1 MSGPG
6 ARVSHANTSIFADIA
21 LPQHGFSRPGSALSE
36 PAFNTDPNSIIEL
49 VRLQLVQAEDSVPW
63 TAVRKHWKGKRNSWR
78 KAVKQASTVPELGKG
93 IKEFR
98 AALCGDSSA
107 AVECSTNWQD
117 SLELCCQGQGTHL
130 LLQGVWA
137 ELQPK
142 VSDWLQSRG
151 SPRKGAV
158 VQDRVQR
165 GISAMQQVFHSSSGD
180 VDAMSQVPLEQICA
194 YDVNT
199 ARSIRDKLC
208 MERDM
213 LLSRNNSTPS
223 SLAANV
229 ALNERA
235 IGTAY
240 LHADSVHDTS
250 TSEEAGSDVTDMSD
264 CGSDF

>member
-1 MSGPG
+1 MQP
-6 ARVSHANTSIFADIA
+6 HT
-21 LPQHGFSRPGSALSE
+21 
-36 PAFNTDPNSIIEL
+36 IIET
-49 VRLQLVQAEDSVPW
+49 VRQQLVQAEDSVPW

-78 KAVKQASTVPELGKG
+78 KAVKQARSVPELGKG
-93 IKEFR
+93 IKEFK
-98 AALCGDSSA
+98 AALCSDSQA
-107 AVECSTNWQD
+107 AVDCSSNWQE

-151 SPRKGAV
+151 SPRRGAV
-158 VQDRVQR
+158 VPDRVQR
-165 GISAMQQVFHSSSGD
+165 GLLAMQQVYHSSSGCI
-180 VDAMSQVPLEQICA
+180 DAMAQVPLEQICA

-208 MERDM
+208 AERNH

-223 SLAANV
+223 SLAASV
-229 ALNERA
+229 AANERM

-240 LHADSVHDTS
+240 LHADSDHDTS
-250 TSEEAGSDVTDMSD
+250 TSAEAGSDVTDMSD
-264 CGSDF
+264 CDSDL